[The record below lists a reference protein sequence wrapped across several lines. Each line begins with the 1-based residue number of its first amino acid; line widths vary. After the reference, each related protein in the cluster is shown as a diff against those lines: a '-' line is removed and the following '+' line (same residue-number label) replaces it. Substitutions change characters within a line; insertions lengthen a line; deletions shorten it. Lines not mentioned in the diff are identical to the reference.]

1 MSLSGYRIVDLTRVI
16 SGPFCSMI
24 LADLG
29 ADVIKV
35 EAPEGDPLR
44 TQGAAREGL
53 SWYYAGFNRNKRSI
67 VLDLK
72 TKEGRL
78 LLEKLIASADAL
90 VENFRPGVLDRLGFS
105 DARLQE
111 IRPGLVVCAI
121 SGFGPNGP
129 YKDRPAFD
137 FIAQAMSGFMSV
149 TGERDGPPLRTG
161 IPLSDLIAGLYGAL
175 GIATSFLGRPKAGG
189 LGERV
194 DVSLTSSTISLMA
207 YMASNFFA
215 TGEVPRRSG
224 NDHPIAAPYGMFK
237 TRDGEIAI
245 APSIDAF
252 FHRLMDVLGLPELK
266 NDPDYANN
274 ALRVQHRARLSALL
288 EEKLSQHDSAYWIE
302 TINAAGVPC
311 GPVNDLAGVFADPQ
325 VQSQN
330 MSIEVEHPGRGM
342 VRTLGFPIRLAN
354 EPCRVRR
361 PAPELGQ
368 HTDEVLAEIGYGETE
383 RADFRQRGAVA

>member
-189 LGERV
+189 LGERI

-302 TINAAGVPC
+302 AINAAGVPC

>member
-224 NDHPIAAPYGMFK
+224 NDHPIAAPYGMFQ

-288 EEKLSQHDSAYWIE
+288 EEKLSQHDSSYWIE
-302 TINAAGVPC
+302 AINAAGVPC

-325 VQSQN
+325 VQSQS